1 MTENTNKNE
10 IIVNYIAG
18 IFALLG
24 ILAIIYKLYLYGI
37 TKNNVID
44 ALITM
49 SQIITIASVV
59 ILGMSEIIKNRKGAA
74 KRKFTKALRHW
85 DKKYNTLVKFEIDEK
100 VKGTTNGG
108 KDCVFAQMLM
118 NHSNILES
126 EEYLNSKPNSY
137 TKFAI
142 IPVDLQGSEIMFFIK
157 DSMFKKVEGKDL
169 KKNLNKIKTLLDDKY
184 KDIIREPV
192 VISDNRSDFTIIRLH
207 LKKDLEENSGNY
219 NKILELLDF
228 MTMVY
233 LAIA

>member
-1 MTENTNKNE
+1 MSENTNKNE
-10 IIVNYIAG
+10 IIVKYIAG

-24 ILAIIYKLYLYGI
+24 IFAVIYKLYLYGA

-44 ALITM
+44 AIVII
-49 SQIITIASVV
+49 SQIITMASVV

-74 KRKFTKALRHW
+74 KRKFKKALKHW
-85 DKKYNTLVKFEIDEK
+85 DKKYNTLVKFEIAEK
-100 VKGTTNGG
+100 AKGTTNGG

-126 EEYLNSKPNSY
+126 EEYLNNKPNSY
-137 TKFAI
+137 TDFAI
-142 IPVDLQGSEIMFFIK
+142 IPVDLQGEIMFFIK
-157 DSMFKKVEGKDL
+157 NTMFSKVEEKDL

-192 VISDNRSDFTIIRLH
+192 VVSDKRSDFTIIRLH
-207 LKKDLEENSGNY
+207 LKKDLEENSENY